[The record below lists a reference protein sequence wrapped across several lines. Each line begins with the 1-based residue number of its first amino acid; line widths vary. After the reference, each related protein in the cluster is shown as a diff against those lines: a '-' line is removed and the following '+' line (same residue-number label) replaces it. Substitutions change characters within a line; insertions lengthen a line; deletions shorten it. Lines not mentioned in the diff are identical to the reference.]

1 MEILI
6 IIGIEMI
13 ISAGLIIAWKRY
25 DEQLK
30 EWEDKTIEKIRSR
43 IRRIKRDLC
52 AKWLAEDGMT
62 AIPRLADNEDIIF
75 LRK

>member
-1 MEILI
+1 MSIFI
-6 IIGIEMI
+6 VIGIEAVIM
-13 ISAGLIIAWKRY
+13 AGCVVGWMRY
-25 DEQLK
+25 D
-30 EWEDKTIEKIRSR
+30 SR
-43 IRRIKRDLC
+43 IRAWEDRMIAGIKSKVRRSKRDLC